1 MDIAKR
7 STSISG
13 RNHPQSSDFTSLF
26 VRTRDC
32 NQSPL
37 VSISWTP
44 QIVDLPSSKHP
55 ENLSCLIRR
64 CHIRKGYKCHIKSMD
79 TWLTQGQDPWPVFS
93 VPTRMCAVCL
103 DQLRI
108 MGWTKVV
115 LTPNNL
121 SHQFKSSK
129 GHLHVLDRNKG
140 RKLSLESNNF
150 KPSIWMI
157 SAKSQGTQHKI
168 EKKVVRILLTARK
181 AKTVP

>member
-1 MDIAKR
+1 MAPLIYGHCEEKYINIWQKSSPIFWLHFPFR
-7 STSISG
+7 KNQGLQPVSFGFYILNTSN
-13 RNHPQSSDFTSLF
+13 RRPTFVKTSWE
-26 VRTRDC
+26 
-32 NQSPL
+32 P
-37 VSISWTP
+37 
-44 QIVDLPSSKHP
+44 IVP
-55 ENLSCLIRR
+55 
-64 CHIRKGYKCHIKSMD
+64 YKKALGHIKSMD